1 MLCFTLMYDFLFLLL
16 RFNVIPFI
24 MSILFCFSN
33 NLAGV
38 EYLNLDMLIRTY
50 SL

>member
-24 MSILFCFSN
+24 MSILFCF
-33 NLAGV
+33 AGV